1 MNNKVNYTAVGLM
14 VILGM
19 ALMMA
24 FTYWMLKPSKAAEV
38 QIYSILFDESVLGL
52 NEDAVVKY
60 RGITVGKVTTLRINP
75 KNSEQVEVLVQIL
88 KSTPVK
94 ETTVAKL
101 TAQGITGLSYINLNL
116 GSNGASPLVAKDGN
130 EYPVIKT
137 EVSFFERIDK
147 SIDSVSA
154 KLSKTLTGTSKL
166 LNDENQKQMALT
178 LKSTAAF
185 MQNMEKLVDDNFIN
199 NTQASMQQLNSATKK
214 LDEMMPKIDRF
225 IDSSMKWEDKIA
237 LSFASIMKSY
247 TGIKGS
253 MSEIERAVASGEFNF
268 KDIASDVVPTLNNS
282 LVEMQYMMIKIG
294 SALNKYERSPNDI
307 IFKQEEIKK
316 GPGEK

>member
-1 MNNKVNYTAVGLM
+1 M
-14 VILGM
+14 VILGI
-19 ALMMA
+19 ALMIG
-24 FTYWMLKPSKAAEV
+24 FTYWRLKPSKEAEI

-101 TAQGITGLSYINLNL
+101 TAQGITGLSYINLTL
-116 GSNGASPLVAKDGN
+116 GVNGAKPLVAKDGD
-130 EYPVIKT
+130 EYPIIKT

-147 SIDSVSA
+147 SIDSISV
-154 KLSKTLTGTSKL
+154 KLSNTLSGTSKL

-185 MQNMEKLVDDNFIN
+185 MQSMETLLSDDFID
-199 NTQASMQQLNSATKK
+199 NTHASMKQLNSATKK
-214 LDEMMPKIDRF
+214 LDEMMPKIDKF
-225 IDSSMKWEDKIA
+225 IDSSMEWEDKIA
-237 LSFASIMKSY
+237 LSFASIMTSY

-268 KDIASDVVPTLNNS
+268 KEIASDVVPTLNNT
-282 LVEMQYMMIKIG
+282 LIEMQYMMIKIQ

-316 GPGEK
+316 APGEN

>member
-1 MNNKVNYTAVGLM
+1 VNNKVNYTAVGLM
-14 VILGM
+14 VILGI
-19 ALMMA
+19 A
-24 FTYWMLKPSKAAEV
+24 FMIGFAYWMLKPSKSAEI
-38 QIYSILFDESVLGL
+38 QTYSILFDESVLGL

-116 GSNGASPLVAKDGN
+116 GNNGASPLVAKDGE

-147 SIDSVSA
+147 SIDTISV
-154 KLSKTLTGTSKL
+154 KLSKTLSGTSEL
-166 LNDENQKQMALT
+166 LNEENQKQMALT
-178 LKSTAAF
+178 LKSTATF
-185 MQNMEKLVDDNFIN
+185 MQNMEKLLSVEFIN
-199 NTQASMQQLNSATKK
+199 NTHVSMQNLNSATKK
-214 LDEMMPKIDRF
+214 LDEMMPKIDNF
-225 IDSSMKWEDKIA
+225 IDNSVAWEDKIA
-237 LSFASIMKSY
+237 LSFESIMTSY

>member
-1 MNNKVNYTAVGLM
+1 MNNKVNYTVVGLM

-19 ALMMA
+19 ALMIA

-60 RGITVGKVTTLRINP
+60 RGITVGKVITLRINP

-137 EVSFFERIDK
+137 EISFFERIDK

-166 LNDENQKQMALT
+166 LNDENQKQMAMT

-185 MQNMEKLVDDNFIN
+185 MQNMEKLVDDNFID
-199 NTQASMQQLNSATKK
+199 NTHASMKQLNSATKK
-214 LDEMMPKIDRF
+214 LDKMMPKIDKF
-225 IDSSMKWEDKIA
+225 LDNSMAWEDKIA
-237 LSFASIMKSY
+237 GSFESIMTSY

-268 KDIASDVVPTLNNS
+268 KEIASDVVPTLNNT
-282 LVEMQYMMIKIG
+282 LIEMQYMMIKIQ
-294 SALNKYERSPNDI
+294 SALDSYERSPNDI